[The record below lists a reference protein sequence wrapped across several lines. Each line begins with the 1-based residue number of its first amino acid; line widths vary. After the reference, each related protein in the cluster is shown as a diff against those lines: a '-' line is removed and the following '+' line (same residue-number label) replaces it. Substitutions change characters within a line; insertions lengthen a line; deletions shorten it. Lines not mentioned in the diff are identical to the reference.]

1 MARTVSTPTPR
12 TLLLTRLLLALLLQ
26 HLPPLSTPH
35 AAAHPQAPAA
45 RPRPYLDVVCKP
57 PTLRAGEVVPPC
69 ISADVTEALCFPNGT
84 TPLHVEAHAQ
94 CMCRGS
100 YFAERAACR
109 ACLALH
115 GLLPEPDAFLDA
127 AVDAAASSALCGFL
141 AVTDP
146 LPVTSPPPPPSVPF
160 RALSGSAEVT
170 LAPSGRPAGVAT
182 AGRDGPGPDD
192 KAPSRTEVSLYYTP
206 SGPQGPGPITGS
218 AALAS
223 ATGLQF
229 ATGRPPLLGTA
240 ASAPPPLLTASPPP
254 LTPFGTGAPGSSG
267 VGTTTGDSPSVS
279 RAAARLR
286 AGKSWV
292 LVSLGFWALATR
304 SVL

>member
-1 MARTVSTPTPR
+1 MAHAASTPTPS
-12 TLLLTRLLLALLLQ
+12 TRLLLALLLLLL
-26 HLPPLSTPH
+26 HLPPLPTPH
-35 AAAHPQAPAA
+35 AAAHPQAPTA
-45 RPRPYLDVVCKP
+45 RARPYLDAVCKP

-100 YFAERAACR
+100 YFAERSACR

-115 GLLPEPDAFLDA
+115 GLLPPEPDAALHA

-141 AVTDP
+141 AADP
-146 LPVTSPPPPPSVPF
+146 PPATPSPPPPVPF
-160 RALSGSAEVT
+160 RALSGSAEAA
-170 LAPSGRPAGVAT
+170 LLPGRAGGAAT
-182 AGRDGPGPDD
+182 AMAPGAGHEGPGPGD

-229 ATGRPPLLGTA
+229 ATGKPPLLGTA
-240 ASAPPPLLTASPPP
+240 GSPPPPLLTASPP

-267 VGTTTGDSPSVS
+267 AGTTTGHSPSVS
-279 RAAARLR
+279 RVAAGLR
-286 AGKSWV
+286 PGKRRV